1 VYSNGSVTVPYI
13 VYRDSAGT
21 DIIEVVRL
29 GDNLVAE
36 QLFEAPVSSFGPC
49 IPVIAVNNQHSA
61 QEWMATWN
69 DANNMKFTT
78 MVGNQDLNPPIR
90 NKLLASSSYANPEYP
105 SIAWNCDLWF
115 NSSVPAYYEI
125 VWKESGSIKFTEIET
140 QVNSAGRTIHSST
153 WIDPSLGGQGA
164 TNAYFIYR
172 PTWSG
177 MNPGQQALN
186 APSLSA
192 DSGLG
197 DRINGYSFV
206 IGECAYMAVEIEN
219 TTSAWPTASKIVSP
233 FRMNTRTLSAV
244 YSTTL
249 PSNVYSRR
257 FIVKEYIGGAWFSTP
272 IIYSMSYLTNSYYTG
287 ALNPSI
293 GIKSGYVDIT
303 NGKRKKD
310 YVRTVFQSNTY
321 ETRVAQDLQGQNRI
335 KWFVEGQDPNIAAV
349 AFHPDIRAVFT
360 DVPRWAQNYAD
371 SLGNSQ
377 MNLQKTTTEEEQVS
391 MRQIIVRQ
399 DSGAAIFGI
408 SNIRWIDKNDVI
420 TSLDWLK
427 KTDSTGSDWMYPI
440 HVRMQTTSFNAAI
453 ADTVFYEQEL
463 FTAYRELFGDKEI
476 KVQFRASE
484 NNQVVLERNVR
495 IEDFPE
501 DSSLYE
507 LTAIDIRSIGNRTV
521 YMTIDVSEDIDTAS
535 VDVIQLYGL
544 LVYEPEM
551 PKSGEQNKPPACV
564 TLEQNYPNPF
574 NPSTEITYGVPE
586 LGRVKLSVYDNLGRE
601 VKVLVNEYKEAGTYT
616 VQFNAEKLPSGMY
629 LYKIDT
635 PTGTLSRKMMLMK

>member
-1 VYSNGSVTVPYI
+1 
-13 VYRDSAGT
+13 
-21 DIIEVVRL
+21 
-29 GDNLVAE
+29 
-36 QLFEAPVSSFGPC
+36 
-49 IPVIAVNNQHSA
+49 
-61 QEWMATWN
+61 
-69 DANNMKFTT
+69 
-78 MVGNQDLNPPIR
+78 
-90 NKLLASSSYANPEYP
+90 
-105 SIAWNCDLWF
+105 
-115 NSSVPAYYEI
+115 
-125 VWKESGSIKFTEIET
+125 
-140 QVNSAGRTIHSST
+140 
-153 WIDPSLGGQGA
+153 
-164 TNAYFIYR
+164 
-172 PTWSG
+172 
-177 MNPGQQALN
+177 
-186 APSLSA
+186 
-192 DSGLG
+192 
-197 DRINGYSFV
+197 
-206 IGECAYMAVEIEN
+206 
-219 TTSAWPTASKIVSP
+219 
-233 FRMNTRTLSAV
+233 
-244 YSTTL
+244 
-249 PSNVYSRR
+249 
-257 FIVKEYIGGAWFSTP
+257 
-272 IIYSMSYLTNSYYTG
+272 MSYLTNSYYTG